1 MPDKVF
7 YRVDIIES
15 ESGWGQRTDES
26 ILFVEKV
33 DAEKYVKDYN
43 RRHNT
48 ATTVPDWYMAATGN
62 PVADI
67 MTAAQVKKIRADKS
81 GRYSFHK
88 KK

>member
-15 ESGWGQRTDES
+15 EAGWGSSVDES
-26 ILFVEKV
+26 IYFVEKV

-43 RRHNT
+43 GKYNT
-48 ATTVPDWYMAATGN
+48 ASKAPSWYMAASG

-67 MTAAQVKKIRADKS
+67 MSPAEIKKVRADKT
-81 GRYSFHK
+81 GRRSFHK
-88 KK
+88 K

>member
-15 ESGWGQRTDES
+15 ERGWGQRTDES
-26 ILFVEKV
+26 IYFVEKV

-43 RRHNT
+43 GRHNT
-48 ATTVPDWYMAATGN
+48 ASSVPDWYMAATS

-67 MTAAQVKKIRADKS
+67 MTPEQVKKIRADKS
-81 GRYSFHK
+81 GRWSFHK